1 MLRYIFMGFIKHVGK
16 QCDSRAGKLSDK
28 TLKNMLR
35 CGTTAFVP
43 REKRVRKRLSN
54 PYPASGYWF
63 GILS

>member
-1 MLRYIFMGFIKHVGK
+1 MRLTR
-16 QCDSRAGKLSDK
+16 GKLSDK

-43 REKRVRKRLSN
+43 REKKVRKRLSN